1 MINLIG
7 NELKKIFKKKT
18 IYILLIITLAYI
30 LLMNIMI
37 KVTDDGH
44 SYHYY
49 YEGDIEYYES
59 MLDSLNPQNASE
71 LSDYINYKTQ
81 VELLN
86 LTKEYGNESWQAFVI
101 NSMLTSDINT
111 IVAHEYSDEITEEA
125 YNEAKTAYDTAIER
139 MDADDWKYFVN
150 MDLEE
155 INSSLEEQYSQKE
168 IVKDSQALASIEDT
182 IYNLELQ
189 KQIDEWR
196 LDKNISYAPSFLND
210 QLQSYYGYQSTVHQY
225 ENSKIEEL
233 NPEERQ
239 DYQTSLEQASLARYY
254 LENNIS
260 LDNNGREIFLTLF
273 NNYELFILIIGIVI
287 AGSIVSDEFNK
298 GTIKLLLVKPYNRI
312 KILLSK
318 FIVCLLIL
326 VLTIVFIAVC
336 QLVVGSI
343 VFGFDSLTTPAIFY
357 NFDTNRVET
366 MNILA
371 YVGLIGI
378 CKMPIYILLTTLAF
392 ACSTLF
398 TNSALAI
405 AVPFLGYM
413 SAAFINQ
420 LALVYDIKQIIY
432 FVTPNWDF
440 TYYLFGGTPLFDG
453 LTVLF
458 SLAICLIYLLIM
470 IVVSCVVFKRRDIK
484 NI

>member
-30 LLMNIMI
+30 LLMNIII
-37 KVTDDGH
+37 KATDDGY
-44 SYHYY
+44 SYYYY
-49 YEGDIEYYES
+49 YEGDLEYYES
-59 MLDSLNPQNASE
+59 MLDE
-71 LSDYINYKTQ
+71 LEPENVAELPAYINYKTQ

-86 LTKEYGNESWQAFVI
+86 LTKKYGNESWQAFVI
-101 NSMLTSDINT
+101 NNMLTSDINT
-111 IVAHEYSDEITEEA
+111 MVAHEYSNEITDEA
-125 YNEAKTAYDTAIER
+125 YNAAKANYDAAIEK

-150 MDLEE
+150 LDLEE
-155 INSSLEEQYSQKE
+155 INSSLEEQYKQKE

-196 LDKNISYAPSFLND
+196 LDKNISYAPSFLNS
-210 QLQSYYGYQSTVHQY
+210 QLQSYYSYQSTVHQY
-225 ENSKIEEL
+225 ENSNIDEL
-233 NPEERQ
+233 KQDELQ
-239 DYQTSLEQASLARYY
+239 DYQSSLEQANLARYY

-378 CKMPIYILLTTLAF
+378 CKMPIYILITTLAF

-413 SAAFINQ
+413 SAPFINQ
-420 LALVYDIKQIIY
+420 LALAYDIKQIIY

-440 TYYLFGGTPLFDG
+440 TYYLFGGTPLFKG
-453 LTVLF
+453 LTVPF
-458 SLAICLIYLLIM
+458 SLAICLIYLLVM
-470 IVVSCVVFKRRDIK
+470 IVVSCIVFKRRDIK